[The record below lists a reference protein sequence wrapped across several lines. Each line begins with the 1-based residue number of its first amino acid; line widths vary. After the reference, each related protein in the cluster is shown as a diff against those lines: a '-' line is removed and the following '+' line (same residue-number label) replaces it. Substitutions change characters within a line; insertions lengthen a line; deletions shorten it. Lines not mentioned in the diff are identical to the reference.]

1 MVCHLRFAPTYRR
14 ALMCVGALA
23 VRVRRSRPVRVRTLR
38 REKEKGAGK
47 KKQGQFS
54 CASEKLEDRGAM
66 FWGFGA
72 GNVAAC
78 GL

>member
-1 MVCHLRFAPTYRR
+1 MVCHLRFAPTYQR
-14 ALMCVGALA
+14 ALTCMGALA
-23 VRVRRSRPVRVRTLR
+23 VRVCRSRPVRVCTLR